1 VVISQNPITAADLI
15 RRFPNF
21 FTEIIGDETCT
32 VTGVSAPEAAR
43 PGTMVFLGTLKAL
56 AQGLKSDASLLVVNK
71 KDREQAETHRGEK
84 TILVCLQVELAMA
97 TVINEYFLRTP
108 YTNRALHGVHPTA
121 LIGEGVELA
130 PGVRIGPYA
139 VIGAGT
145 RIGKDVFIGANT
157 VIEDDCSIDEGTV
170 IHPLVYIGHSTVIG
184 KRCEI
189 HPHSTIG
196 KEGFGYAHDEKFN
209 HYRIPHQGRV
219 VLEDDV
225 HLGAGVTI
233 DRSTFKET
241 RIRAG
246 AKFDNQIHIAHN
258 CEVGHN
264 TLLTA
269 GFLMAGSSRIGANFV
284 AGGGSVVTGHIEICD
299 NVQISALSAVG
310 KSITKPGQYG
320 GHPLLPLQQHIKM
333 KAAMT
338 HLSEMRKSLS
348 LVLKKLGIGEN
359 NQNESE

>member
-1 VVISQNPITAADLI
+1 MVISQNSITAAELMK
-15 RRFPNF
+15 RFPNF
-21 FTEIIGDETCT
+21 FIERIGDENCT

-43 PGTMVFLGTLKAL
+43 PGTMVFLATPKAL
-56 AQGLKSDASLLVVNK
+56 EQGLKSEASLLVVNK
-71 KDREQAETHRGEK
+71 KDRDTTETHRGEK
-84 TILVCLQVELAMA
+84 TILVCPQVELAMA

-108 YTNRALHGVHPTA
+108 YTNRAIQGVHPTA
-121 LIGEGVELA
+121 VIGEGAEIA

-145 RIGKDVFIGANT
+145 SISKGVFVGANT
-157 VIEDDCSIDEGTV
+157 VIEDDCSIDEDSV

-189 HPHSTIG
+189 HPHATIA
-196 KEGFGYAHDEKFN
+196 KEGFGYAHDERFN

-225 HLGAGVTI
+225 HIGAGVTI

-241 RIRAG
+241 RIQAG

-258 CEVGHN
+258 CRVGRN
-264 TLLTA
+264 SLITA
-269 GFLMAGSSRIGANFV
+269 GFLMAGSSQIGANFV
-284 AGGGSVVTGHIEICD
+284 TGGGTVVTGHIEICD
-299 NVQISALSAVG
+299 NVQVSALSAVS

-333 KAAMT
+333 KAALT
-338 HLSEMRKSLS
+338 HLAEMRKSLS
-348 LVLKKLGIGEN
+348 LILKKLGISEKE
-359 NQNESE
+359 NES